1 MAKRTNTELA
11 FSAIRIEGGLLA
23 ADFLGRVARFEA
35 TGQAESDYD
44 IPKGLKLRDEIGR
57 YWKIA
62 LNLWQEFNAG
72 RQRTDHDAHGFTSKD
87 FLEPFCRHVLGFSD
101 IQSVGQVVLDERI
114 FPIGYQAVGGKV
126 PLVFAAHSL
135 GMEQSDARFSDGH
148 RRRSPFL
155 LAQEYLNAEG
165 QCLWAIVSNGLR
177 LRILRD
183 NPSLTR
189 PAYIEVDLETIFNE
203 ERYPDFTALWLL
215 AHATRF
221 GSHQAAR
228 SENPADCHLER
239 WRNTSQES
247 GIRARERLRDGV
259 GEALRAL
266 GTGFISHPKNNA
278 LRERLDSGALSAQ
291 AYYEQLLRLIY
302 RVIFLATL
310 EDRQDEQR
318 GAPLVFA
325 PDTDEAAQERYLSGY
340 SLNRLRDHAAK
351 RRHYDRYSD
360 LWQSLNITFT
370 GLAQGQPALGL
381 PALGGLFTTEQCPH
395 LDVAL
400 LENRYLLQAVFGLC
414 FFREGAALTRVN
426 YRDMDSEELGSVYE
440 SLLELVP
447 FISGSAAN
455 RKFGFIGDE
464 EEASTKGNA
473 RKLSGS
479 YYTPD
484 SLVQELIKSALEPVI
499 EQTLKANPQQPVK
512 ALLELTICDPA
523 CGSGHFLLAAAR
535 RIADEVARLSS
546 SEGNPLQNDYR
557 HALRD
562 VVAHCV
568 YGVDKNPM
576 AVELSKTALWLEA
589 YTPDRPLTFLD
600 HHLRCGDAL
609 LGVLDPAILENGI
622 PSEAFNALSG
632 DDKTVVKSLKKANL
646 DAIKAIEKSKANAH
660 HMLSL
665 GFENAAE
672 TRSLEA
678 LPDDTLD
685 AITAKRAAFTQ
696 VEAHAAQ
703 SRARLAADLYVA
715 AFVIPK
721 TLDNH
726 PLVPTSQDLWLVMSG
741 GTPRPGVQ
749 EVATKAAHR
758 AQAFH
763 WQLAFPQI
771 FSSAQSEKNGF
782 DVLLGNPPWERIK
795 LQEEEFFATRSPLV
809 AESQHKAERGQ
820 RIELLKQGMLLHTL
834 YPEVEAAQGLMPPN
848 QAEQQLYA
856 DFISARRSAGAS
868 SLYAHDSG
876 RYPLTGVGDVNTY
889 ALFSETFAQLMS
901 EQGRAGFIVPTGIAT
916 DDSTK
921 AYFEAISQHG
931 KLATLL
937 AFENEE
943 FIFPA
948 IHHST
953 RFCILTLG
961 RVEKAEFVFFARK
974 PSQVHDQRRRFTLT
988 PDEFRL
994 INPNTRTC
1002 PVFRSNQDAE
1012 LTKKLYRAAP
1022 VLIEE
1027 GKVDINPWGIR
1038 FMAMIHM
1045 SNDSDLFFNSAD
1057 VNRLPLYEAKMVHL
1071 FDHRW
1076 ATYHSLPSGATGV
1089 GEVDSRDCTG
1099 AEKANPDFVST
1110 PRYWV
1115 DKREVFLRIAD
1126 LPKGLLTALRDRN
1139 NQLIVLGLAHLLF
1152 GNWLKKSSGG
1162 TAAQVTKNI
1171 YPSWQEFVAR
1181 NPFAQHIAPTQ
1192 MGLTGD
1198 NPACLKPS
1206 GQNYLPAQP
1215 LDDIENNARSSTA
1228 WYAADEGAVAT
1239 YLQMASRYARIV
1251 ESAPRITDE
1260 AMALEFAETCLEKA
1274 APRWLMGWR
1283 DITSAHVL
1291 RTVIASVIPRVATG
1305 DTLLLM
1311 FPAPEH
1317 GKKLAGLL
1325 ADQCSLVHD
1334 YAARQ
1339 KVGGTHLKYHTKKQL
1354 PNLPPDRYSEAD
1366 LAYIVPRV
1374 LELTYTAHDLKPWAE
1389 DLGYD
1394 GEPFPWNPE
1403 RRALL
1408 RAELDAYYA
1417 NLYSLTRDELRYILD
1432 PADVMGEDY
1441 PSETFRV
1448 LKNSEIREF
1457 GEYRTARLVLRE
1469 FDRMALADAAHEP
1482 YQSLLVPPPG
1492 QVSSAQYSSIGTIR
1506 DEDDARLAG
1515 LVLAIIRQAGALS
1528 SQSLTLAM
1536 TAAHTFGM
1544 TTVPLERAEL
1554 DQLAAYLQSHQ
1565 SMLQPAR
1572 LERMQMMLR
1581 FFEDVGAI
1589 RIEQQA
1595 AWIAVAPD
1603 VPIPAGVIVEKDT
1616 EEIAGVLLRTARDS
1630 LERENADEL
1639 VTASR
1644 LSTKRI

>member
-1 MAKRTNTELA
+1 MAKRSTTELA

-35 TGQAESDYD
+35 TGQVEADYD

-62 LNLWQEFNAG
+62 LNLWQDFQAG
-72 RQRTDHDAHGFTSKD
+72 QQRTDHDAHSFTSKD
-87 FLEPFCRHVLGFSD
+87 FLEPFCRHVLGFTD
-101 IQSVGQVVLDERI
+101 IQAVGQITLAERI
-114 FPIGYQAVGGKV
+114 FPIGYQAVAGQV
-126 PLVFAAHSL
+126 PLVFAAHTL
-135 GMEQSDARFSDGH
+135 GMEQSDARFGDGY

-155 LAQEYLNAEG
+155 LAQEYLNVEDK
-165 QCLWAIVSNGLR
+165 CLWAIVSNGLK

-189 PAYIEVDLETIFNE
+189 PAYIEVDLESIFNE

-228 SENPADCHLER
+228 SGHPADCHLER
-239 WRNTSQES
+239 WRNTSQAS

-266 GTGFISHPKNNA
+266 GTGFISHSKNTA
-278 LRERLDSGALSAQ
+278 LREQLDSGALTAQ

-302 RVIFLATL
+302 RFIFLATL

-318 GAPLVFA
+318 GTPLVFA
-325 PDTDEAAQERYLSGY
+325 PDADESVQELFLRGY
-340 SLNRLRDHAAK
+340 SLNRLRAHAAK
-351 RRHYDRYSD
+351 CRHYDRYSD
-360 LWQSLNITFT
+360 LWQGLGIAFA
-370 GLAQGQPALGL
+370 GLAKGQPALGL
-381 PALGGLFTTEQCPH
+381 PALGGLFTAEQCSH
-395 LDVAL
+395 LDGAQ

-414 FFREGAALTRVN
+414 FFREGAVLTRVN
-426 YRDMDSEELGSVYE
+426 YRDMGSEELGSVYE

-447 FISGSAAN
+447 VVSISGGS
-455 RKFGFIGDE
+455 RRFSFVGDE
-464 EEASTKGNA
+464 EKASTKGNA

-499 EQTLKANPQQPVK
+499 AQTLQANPQQPVK
-512 ALLELTICDPA
+512 ALLGLTVCDPA

-535 RIADEVARLSS
+535 RIAEEVARLNA
-546 SEGNPLQNDYR
+546 SEGNPLQSDYR
-557 HALRD
+557 HALRE
-562 VVAHCV
+562 VVAHCI

-576 AVELSKTALWLEA
+576 AVELAKTALWLEA

-609 LGVLDPAILENGI
+609 LGVLDPTILENGI
-622 PSEAFNALSG
+622 PGKAFDALSG
-632 DDKTVVKSLKKANL
+632 DDKAVVKALKKANS
-646 DAIKAIEKSKANAH
+646 DALKAIEKSKANAL

-672 TRSLEA
+672 TLSLEA
-678 LPDDTLD
+678 LPDDTLE
-685 AITAKRAAFTQ
+685 AIAAKRAAFAQ

-703 SRARLAADLYVA
+703 SRARIAADLFVA
-715 AFVIPK
+715 AFVLPK
-721 TLDNH
+721 TPTNQS
-726 PLVPTSQDLWLVMSG
+726 LVPTSQDLWLVMNGSA
-741 GTPRPGVQ
+741 PRPGVQ
-749 EVATKAAHR
+749 AAATQAAHD

-771 FSSAQSEKNGF
+771 FSPRPQAGEGAGERVSGF

-834 YPEVEAAQGLMPPN
+834 YPEVEAAQGLIPPN
-848 QAEQQLYA
+848 QAEQQLFA
-856 DFISARRSAGAS
+856 DFISARRSAEAS

-889 ALFSETFAQLMS
+889 ALFAETFAQLMS
-901 EQGRAGFIVPTGIAT
+901 ELGRAGFIVPVGIAT

-921 AYFEAISQHG
+921 AYFREISQHR

-961 RVEKAEFVFFARK
+961 RVETAEFVFFARK
-974 PSQVHDQRRRFTLT
+974 PSQVHDPRRRFTLT
-988 PDEFRL
+988 PEEFNL

-1002 PVFRSNQDAE
+1002 PVFRSNKDAE
-1012 LTKKLYRAAP
+1012 LTKKLYRATP

-1027 GKVDINPWGIR
+1027 GEIEKNPWGIR
-1038 FMAMIHM
+1038 FMTMFHM
-1045 SNDSDLFFNSAD
+1045 SNDSGLFYNEAGE
-1057 VNRLPLYEAKMVHL
+1057 NRMPLYEAKMIHQ

-1076 ATYHSLPSGATGV
+1076 ATYQPSSTGASG
-1089 GEVDSRDCTG
+1089 GSEVDSCDCTDD
-1099 AEKANPDFVST
+1099 EKANSNFAVT

-1115 DKREVFLRIAD
+1115 DATEVNQRLAD
-1126 LPKGLLTALRDRN
+1126 KGWER
-1139 NQLIVLGLAHLLF
+1139 G
-1152 GNWLKKSSGG
+1152 
-1162 TAAQVTKNI
+1162 
-1171 YPSWQEFVAR
+1171 
-1181 NPFAQHIAPTQ
+1181 
-1192 MGLTGD
+1192 
-1198 NPACLKPS
+1198 
-1206 GQNYLPAQP
+1206 
-1215 LDDIENNARSSTA
+1215 
-1228 WYAADEGAVAT
+1228 
-1239 YLQMASRYARIV
+1239 
-1251 ESAPRITDE
+1251 
-1260 AMALEFAETCLEKA
+1260 
-1274 APRWLMGWR
+1274 WLMGWR

-1291 RTVIASVIPRVATG
+1291 RTVIASVIPKTGVGNKLPLIFPDTSRSVREVAA
-1305 DTLLLM
+1305 L
-1311 FPAPEH
+1311 
-1317 GKKLAGLL
+1317 
-1325 ADQCSLVHD
+1325 
-1334 YAARQ
+1334 YANFAALCFDFVARQ
-1339 KVGGTHLKYHTKKQL
+1339 KIGGMTLNYFYAKQF
-1354 PNLPPDRYSEAD
+1354 PVLPPEHYTPAD
-1366 LAYIVPRV
+1366 LDFIVPRV

-1394 GEPFPWNPE
+1394 GEPFPWNPD

-1408 RAELDAYYA
+1408 RAELDSYYA
-1417 NLYSLTRDELRYILD
+1417 KLYSLTRDELRYILD
-1432 PADVMGEDY
+1432 PADVMGDDY

-1448 LKNSEIREF
+1448 LKNSEMRQF

-1469 FDRMALADAAHEP
+1469 FDRMALSDEAHEP
-1482 YQSLLVPPPG
+1482 YLSLLVPPPG
-1492 QVSSAQYSSIGTIR
+1492 QPSSPQYSSIGIIR

-1528 SQSLTLAM
+1528 RQSLTHAL
-1536 TAAHTFGM
+1536 TAAHTSGA
-1544 TTVPLERAEL
+1544 TTVPLEQAEL
-1554 DQLAAYLQSHQ
+1554 DQLAAYRQSHQ
-1565 SMLQPAR
+1565 AMLLPAR
-1572 LERMQMMLR
+1572 LERMQLMLR
-1581 FFEDVGAI
+1581 FFEDAGAI
-1589 RIEQQA
+1589 RIEQQGAWLA
-1595 AWIAVAPD
+1595 AAAY
-1603 VPIPAGVIVEKDT
+1603 VPLPAGVIVEQGT
-1616 EEIAGVLLRTARDS
+1616 REIVGILLRTARAS
-1630 LERENADEL
+1630 LERQTADDL
-1639 VTASR
+1639 GTASQ
-1644 LSTKRI
+1644 LSTKRA